1 MKNYTD
7 LNIILDRSGSMSSI
21 AKDISGGIEA
31 FLKKEKESGDDTLV
45 SLFQFDNVYDTVFID
60 KSITEDISIPLNP
73 RGGTALLDAV
83 GRTMTS
89 VGEKLDKLPEDDHP
103 NRVLFLII
111 TDGEENQSR
120 EFTFSVI
127 KEKIKHQRE
136 TYAWDFVFLGTTE
149 DALFQGEGM
158 GIGKG
163 SSRGF
168 ARNTQDINAMFNQVG
183 ESFTSY
189 KCLNRQDLSTRA
201 ATFEIKDYAAD
212 EDNSQLISK

>member
-21 AKDISGGIEA
+21 AKDITGGIEE
-31 FLKKEKESGDDTLV
+31 FLKKEKESGDDTTV
-45 SLFQFDNVYDTVFID
+45 SLFQFDNVYDIVFLD
-60 KSITEDISIPLNP
+60 KSIKEDIEVPLNP

-83 GRTMTS
+83 GRTMAS
-89 VGEKLDKLPEDDHP
+89 VGEKLAKIPEDDRP

-111 TDGEENQSR
+111 TDGEENSSN
-120 EFTFSVI
+120 EYSFSTV

-136 TYAWDFVFLGTTE
+136 NYAWDFVFLGTTE

-168 ARNTQDINAMFNQVG
+168 ARNSADIQNMFNAVA
-183 ESFTSY
+183 TSY
-189 KCLNRQDLSTRA
+189 TGYKSLDRQDLSTRS
-201 ATFEIKDYAAD
+201 ATFIVEDTAAD
-212 EDNSQLISK
+212 EANSQLISK